1 MPSLTL
7 HFIIQ
12 PPGYLY
18 MACHLAASI
27 RTHLPP
33 EVEVIGY
40 CPADVYD
47 EMGKEPLEVLRRLR
61 CKVERLETAGFFDP
75 AYPHGNKLIAAL
87 APKTTDYAAFLD
99 SDMAFLRPCTIE
111 ELVAPGQVGMVP
123 ATSMRW
129 ADQSIW
135 DDIYGVFDMPV
146 PAERIKMTR
155 DRRIDAVPYFNA
167 GLFVIDE
174 TYRTADGRRFA
185 EVLME
190 TAQIID
196 QHSFIPHKRPYLD
209 QMALPVATL
218 RAGMTWNIMPE
229 RYNYSIGGI
238 LRGKKLPYDADVTLL
253 HYRNRDVLGD
263 AGRKKDLD
271 KMLNQQIGTRLVR
284 WVFDVPEERALPLQV
299 RPASEDEGQS
309 PVAPAIALPDPSKA
323 PMALVTVSDGDGA
336 KVTRWCQYYAAQFGE
351 SSLYVLNP
359 ANDPKITEAA
369 GGANV
374 IPIPAGIEADAILA
388 TVGSFASGLTL
399 YFNWVAC
406 LDIDEFLVVDP
417 LKADGLGTY
426 LSQLTANGRVPV
438 VSAPLCLELL
448 NAPGAGPLYARLAG
462 DAQRPCITRGRIA
475 FGEAGAACNV
485 KPFAVDPHL
494 CLIRA
499 GTGTDLIP
507 DQALA
512 ASRAPDT
519 MDLPELRKQLAG
531 TKTQAEAG
539 LWRLAPS
546 DEKIVFRL
554 PARMR
559 DQMIRIMAGDSAA

>member
-111 ELVAPGQVGMVP
+111 ELVAPAQVGMVP

-135 DDIYGVFDMPV
+135 DDIYGVFGMPV

-155 DRRIDAVPYFNA
+155 DQRIDAVPYFNA

-174 TYRTADGRRFA
+174 TYRTSDGRRFA

-190 TAQIID
+190 TAQTID

-238 LRGKKLPYDADVTLL
+238 LRGKKLPHNADVTLL

-271 KMLNQQIGTRLVR
+271 RMLNEQIGTRLVR
-284 WVFDVPEERALPLQV
+284 WVFDVPEERALPLQH
-299 RPASEDEGQS
+299 R
-309 PVAPAIALPDPSKA
+309 PVAESAEQATVASSIAVPDPSKA
-323 PMALVTVSDGDGA
+323 PMAFMTVSDGDPA
-336 KVTRWCQYYAAQFGE
+336 KITRWCRYHAEEFGE
-351 SSLYVLNP
+351 SSLYILNP
-359 ANDPKITEAA
+359 GNDPQIADSA

-374 IPIPAGIEADAILA
+374 IPIPAETDADAILA
-388 TVGSFASGLTL
+388 SVGSFASGLTL

-406 LDIDEFLVVDP
+406 LDIDAFLIVDP
-417 LKADGLGTY
+417 LKADGLGAY

-438 VSAPLCLELL
+438 VAAPLCLELL

-462 DAQRPCITRGRIA
+462 DAQKPCITRGRIA
-475 FGEAGAACNV
+475 FGAAGAACNA
-485 KPFAVDPHL
+485 KSFAIDQHL
-494 CLIRA
+494 CLITA
-499 GTGTDLIP
+499 KATTAP
-507 DQALA
+507 VSNEVAA
-512 ASRAPDT
+512 ASQVPET
-519 MDLPELRKQLAG
+519 MDLPDLRKQLANAKVE
-531 TKTQAEAG
+531 TEAG
-539 LWRLAPS
+539 LWRIAPNG
-546 DEKIVFRL
+546 DDPVFRL

-559 DQMIRIMAGDSAA
+559 DQLIRIMAGDGVT